1 MGQSLEIVL
10 DKNMR
15 QSITSSTN
23 PKIKAASKLRTRR
36 GRKDQQRTIIDG
48 VREVH
53 RAGQSG
59 FAFEEI
65 YLCEELLTGEE
76 AADFGKWIEARPE
89 LPVFDLPK
97 EMMEK
102 IAFGNRAEGAV
113 AVISYP
119 ERALTEF
126 QTTPTS
132 LIVVVEGIEKP
143 GNVGAILRTA
153 DAVGADCVISADGR
167 TDLFNP
173 NAIRASLGTIFSVPI
188 YETTSQLAKQFLRER
203 EIQIFAARVDGS
215 CSYLEAN
222 YTGVCAIALGS
233 EADGLSDQWTGDGI
247 QKIHLPMRG
256 IADSLNVSTAAAA
269 LLYEVIRQRG

>member
-1 MGQSLEIVL
+1 
-10 DKNMR
+10 MR
-15 QSITSSTN
+15 QSITSNSN

-36 GRKDQQRTIIDG
+36 GRKEQHRTIIDG

-59 FAFEEI
+59 FEFAEI
-65 YLCEELLTGEE
+65 YLCEELLTGAE
-76 AADFGKWIEARPE
+76 AAELGAWIEANPE
-89 LPVFDLPK
+89 LPVFDLSQDI
-97 EMMEK
+97 MEK

-113 AVISYP
+113 AVIGYP
-119 ERALTEF
+119 ESSLNEF
-126 QTTPTS
+126 QPSASS

-188 YETTSQLAKQFLRER
+188 YETTSEHAKQFLQQRD
-203 EIQIFAARVDGS
+203 IPVFAARVDGS
-215 CSYLEAN
+215 CSYIEAN
-222 YTGVCAIALGS
+222 YTAACAIALGS
-233 EADGLSDQWTGDGI
+233 EADGLSDHWIGDGI
-247 QKIHLPMRG
+247 QNIHLPMRG